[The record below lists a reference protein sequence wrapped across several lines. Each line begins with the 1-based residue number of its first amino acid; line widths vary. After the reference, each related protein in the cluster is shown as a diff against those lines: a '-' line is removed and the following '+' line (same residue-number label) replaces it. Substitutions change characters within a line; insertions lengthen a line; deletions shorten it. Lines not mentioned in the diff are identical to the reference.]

1 MLTKKGFLTLKLVLF
16 ILFSSIDVIGKVA
29 NTGNKMRR
37 MVKKRGTEASK
48 IVKNEQNYNLDLAL

>member
-1 MLTKKGFLTLKLVLF
+1 
-16 ILFSSIDVIGKVA
+16 VIGKVA

-48 IVKNEQNYNLDLAL
+48 IVKKEQNNNLDSEL

>member
-1 MLTKKGFLTLKLVLF
+1 
-16 ILFSSIDVIGKVA
+16 VIGKVA

-48 IVKNEQNYNLDLAL
+48 IVKNKQNYNLDLAL

>member
-1 MLTKKGFLTLKLVLF
+1 
-16 ILFSSIDVIGKVA
+16 VIGKVA